1 MAGEGFA
8 ETIRVLNLILT
19 ELLQKT
25 EPADQQHTIEATA
38 SSATLSNIAS
48 SATNVT
54 LFAANANRRM
64 AAIFNDSTAIL
75 YAKFGATAT
84 ASSYTIKM
92 AAGAYYEF
100 PFPMYVGI
108 VDGIWASANGAARC
122 TEIA

>member
-19 ELLQKT
+19 ELQSKT